1 MKLHLVAAS
10 EILSKN
16 LDPFFPHN
24 QLGEDGLLVAQ
35 SQQESE
41 PPAVFIS
48 TVEAESVTIE
58 TPENTEA
65 PQEQVA
71 EPLNDLNQEPKLE
84 LADEEKSQGKMRRGR
99 KAH

>member
-1 MKLHLVAAS
+1 MKLHVVAAS

-41 PPAVFIS
+41 SPAVFVS
-48 TVEAESVTIE
+48 AVKTEPVSIE
-58 TPENTEA
+58 TSESTKA
-65 PQEQVA
+65 SQEEVV

-84 LADEEKSQGKMRRGR
+84 LVDEEKNQGKMRRGR